1 MEFKNSHTEQCQ
13 WPQVEIAM
21 SAAEAFVSELFDQAD
36 NDVLYHHR
44 VSSVRYALAHGHCSM
59 YKPEEIAESIL
70 AWSGAL

>member
-1 MEFKNSHTEQCQ
+1 MEFKTSHVEQCQ

-21 SAAEAFVSELFDQAD
+21 SAAEAFVAELFDQAD
-36 NDVLYHHR
+36 NDVMYHHPI
-44 VSSVRYALAHGHCSM
+44 SSVRYALARDHRSM